1 MFFYKKEQ
9 LLTKNNRWDIICEY
23 LIDKNLLS
31 NRIKVP
37 IGIDGIPINLNL
49 EQYIVNVIDLLITPS
64 SYWHNNDPNVIWFD
78 MKNLKV
84 MEEWISNI
92 IQKPF
97 LLKNVNSSK
106 HMESK
111 LELNS
116 DFIEK
121 YNSIYDFYDLPKLIK
136 TLI

>member
-1 MFFYKKEQ
+1 
-9 LLTKNNRWDIICEY
+9 
-23 LIDKNLLS
+23 
-31 NRIKVP
+31 
-37 IGIDGIPINLNL
+37 
-49 EQYIVNVIDLLITPS
+49 
-64 SYWHNNDPNVIWFD
+64 

-84 MEEWISNI
+84 MEEWVSNM

-97 LLKNVNSSK
+97 VLKNVNSSK

-116 DFIEK
+116 DFIER
-121 YNSIYDFYDLPKLIK
+121 YNNIYDFYDLPKSIK